1 MLDNWINLWF
11 NEIEVQTFT
20 FTSLGL
26 HSWHLTVSPL
36 TLSEKYLQA
45 RALVTLGM
53 IVLLLVI
60 ARGRSASNW
69 RVNVKHSWSSIIFI
83 MLVQKDSFHFYFLL
97 HLIKVLFANKS
108 FITIVLS
115 LFTQGNEWEGW
126 TWPMMMRTV
135 VVVTMIMMKI
145 GENYVIWPANEAET
159 KIPKNPGKI
168 SEKSRD

>member
-1 MLDNWINLWF
+1 
-11 NEIEVQTFT
+11 
-20 FTSLGL
+20 
-26 HSWHLTVSPL
+26 
-36 TLSEKYLQA
+36 
-45 RALVTLGM
+45 M
-53 IVLLLVI
+53 IKSICQNPFHGVI
-60 ARGRSASNW
+60 ARSLLHRNRW
-69 RVNVKHSWSSIIFI
+69 CNVICQISLFSKSHVSQKWSIGLNYHTTLHLLWSKWSSFWSDNIACHR
-83 MLVQKDSFHFYFLL
+83 KDSLTLAACHWDCKNSFHFYFLL

>member
-1 MLDNWINLWF
+1 MICQISLFSKSHVSQKWSIGLNYHATLHLLWSKWSSFWSDN
-11 NEIEVQTFT
+11 
-20 FTSLGL
+20 
-26 HSWHLTVSPL
+26 
-36 TLSEKYLQA
+36 
-45 RALVTLGM
+45 TLGM

-83 MLVQKDSFHFYFLL
+83 ILVQKNSFYFYFLL

-145 GENYVIWPANEAET
+145 GKNYVIWPANEAET